1 MVGGSEVMKTA
12 LDELVQGIS
21 SIVGINPVLVP
32 PQFIGPHILLA
43 ASATDPSQRLLARLT
58 TREEAAAESFV
69 LAEETIEGGASCTVI
84 TGDSDAAC
92 LYAVFEFLREVQTG
106 HVVLPVV
113 QRTANRL
120 RMIDHWDNLDGSVE
134 RGYAGSSIFFRDGC
148 VTKDLERVGDYAR
161 LLSSIGVNAVA
172 INNVNVTAAAAELIT
187 PRHLP
192 DLARVA
198 EVFRRHGIRLWLS
211 VSFASP
217 ILVSSARSADPLD
230 RDVREWWR
238 TRAQQ
243 VYQWIPDLGGF
254 VVKADSESLP
264 GPHVY
269 GRTQA
274 EGANVI
280 AAALRPFGGAVAWR
294 AFIYDC
300 DQDWRDRTTDRA
312 RAASDTFVPLDGGFD
327 DNVILQIKQGPVD
340 FQVREPHSPL
350 LNSLRSTNMALEVQ
364 ISQEYTGQQKDL
376 CFLLPQW
383 HEILGATVD
392 MLDGSPVSVADVVSG
407 RSNGRE
413 LGGVV
418 GVANVGDDPTWTGHV
433 LAQANLY
440 AFGRL
445 AWEPNV
451 ASDTVA
457 REWAAQ
463 TFGNNDEVLDLV
475 SRMLLASW
483 RIYENYT
490 APLGVGWMVTPG
502 HHYGPDVDGYEYSRW
517 GTYHFADRDG
527 VGVDRTVGT
536 GSGYTAQY
544 GPTQA
549 QLYDN
554 VSSCPDEL
562 LLFFHHVGYGHRL
575 KSGSTVIQHIYDSH
589 FEGVEGVEWL
599 LEMWNSLKGPVGALT
614 WDLVQDRLH
623 AQLSNAL
630 RWRDTVNTY
639 FYRKSGRPD
648 EKGRAIF
655 R

>member
-1 MVGGSEVMKTA
+1 
-12 LDELVQGIS
+12 
-21 SIVGINPVLVP
+21 
-32 PQFIGPHILLA
+32 
-43 ASATDPSQRLLARLT
+43 
-58 TREEAAAESFV
+58 
-69 LAEETIEGGASCTVI
+69 
-84 TGDSDAAC
+84 
-92 LYAVFEFLREVQTG
+92 
-106 HVVLPVV
+106 
-113 QRTANRL
+113 
-120 RMIDHWDNLDGSVE
+120 
-134 RGYAGSSIFFRDGC
+134 
-148 VTKDLERVGDYAR
+148 
-161 LLSSIGVNAVA
+161 
-172 INNVNVTAAAAELIT
+172 
-187 PRHLP
+187 
-192 DLARVA
+192 
-198 EVFRRHGIRLWLS
+198 
-211 VSFASP
+211 
-217 ILVSSARSADPLD
+217 
-230 RDVREWWR
+230 
-238 TRAQQ
+238 
-243 VYQWIPDLGGF
+243 
-254 VVKADSESLP
+254 
-264 GPHVY
+264 
-269 GRTQA
+269 
-274 EGANVI
+274 
-280 AAALRPFGGAVAWR
+280 
-294 AFIYDC
+294 
-300 DQDWRDRTTDRA
+300 
-312 RAASDTFVPLDGGFD
+312 
-327 DNVILQIKQGPVD
+327 
-340 FQVREPHSPL
+340 
-350 LNSLRSTNMALEVQ
+350 
-364 ISQEYTGQQKDL
+364 
-376 CFLLPQW
+376 
-383 HEILGATVD
+383 